1 MSVGS
6 STSACRIKRRAR
18 TTLRP
23 ASLSPR
29 PKIFRT
35 TCAETRDCGCIRGY
49 ARKSRR
55 RSVLAKETRTWEKR
69 VRPGKDRKKRRRLDE
84 RFPVPSRFSETASRT
99 RRERRNTRPLTW
111 HTKRRQAEHLAAF
124 RETEERRCRESR
136 VATRCCSRKV
146 KKKALS
152 STSARAICAR
162 RHTARHAR
170 PAETHES
177 TRPRAHVRPAS
188 RQRLAQAGPR
198 PAGELR
204 ETRSSDEPTRAC
216 GYFFEP

>member
-1 MSVGS
+1 MSVGCR
-6 STSACRIKRRAR
+6 TSACRITRRAR

-35 TCAETRDCGCIRGY
+35 TCAEISRLRRHTRGR
-49 ARKSRR
+49 RKNPAEKMPLLSRET
-55 RSVLAKETRTWEKR
+55 RSVAKKVRREKTEK
-69 VRPGKDRKKRRRLDE
+69 KDVDWTNDFRAFFCVTD
-84 RFPVPSRFSETASRT
+84 ETASRT

-111 HTKRRQAEHLAAF
+111 HTKRRQARPAAF
-124 RETEERRCRESR
+124 RKTEERRCRCRDSLLF
-136 VATRCCSRKV
+136 AKS
-146 KKKALS
+146 KKSALS

-162 RHTARHAR
+162 RHTARHAC

-177 TRPRAHVRPAS
+177 NRPRAHVRPAS

>member
-55 RSVLAKETRTWEKR
+55 RKCPSKRDTDVGKKSSPGKRQKKKTSIGRTIPCVLALF
-69 VRPGKDRKKRRRLDE
+69 GDC
-84 RFPVPSRFSETASRT
+84 VPYEARATKHSTADVAYETATGRAPSCVSRN
-99 RRERRNTRPLTW
+99 RRT
-111 HTKRRQAEHLAAF
+111 QV
-124 RETEERRCRESR
+124 SR
-136 VATRCCSRKV
+136 VATRDSLLFAKS
-146 KKKALS
+146 KKKSAVVDERARDLR
-152 STSARAICAR
+152 STPHRSARASGGDAR
-162 RHTARHAR
+162 VDPTTRARAPR
-170 PAETHES
+170 VAAKAGTGWPS
-177 TRPRAHVRPAS
+177 TRGRAS
-188 RQRLAQAGPR
+188 RDTILGRADAC
-198 PAGELR
+198 LR
-204 ETRSSDEPTRAC
+204 V
-216 GYFFEP
+216 FF

>member
-55 RSVLAKETRTWEKR
+55 RKCPSKR
-69 VRPGKDRKKRRRLDE
+69 DTDVGKKSSPGKDRKKRRRLDE
-84 RFPVPSRFSETASRT
+84 RFPVSSRFSETASRT

-124 RETEERRCRESR
+124 RETEERRCRDSLLF
-136 VATRCCSRKV
+136 AKS
-146 KKKALS
+146 KKKSAVVDERARDLR
-152 STSARAICAR
+152 STPHRSARASGGDAR
-162 RHTARHAR
+162 VDPTTRARAPR
-170 PAETHES
+170 VAAKAGTGWPS
-177 TRPRAHVRPAS
+177 TRGRAS
-188 RQRLAQAGPR
+188 RDTILGRADAC
-198 PAGELR
+198 LR
-204 ETRSSDEPTRAC
+204 V
-216 GYFFEP
+216 FF